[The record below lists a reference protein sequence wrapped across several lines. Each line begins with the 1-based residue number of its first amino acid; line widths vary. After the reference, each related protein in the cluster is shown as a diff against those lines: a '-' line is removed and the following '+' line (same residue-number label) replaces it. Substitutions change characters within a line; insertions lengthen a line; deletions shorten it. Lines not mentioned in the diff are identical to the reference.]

1 VTVRRKNG
9 RRAPQRRILFDGVSP
24 APADDVARLL
34 SEGDVAPQPRRAPK
48 GKKPAERAASADPIR
63 VYFNRMSEVP
73 LLTRE
78 GEVAICKRI
87 EEGVREARRALL
99 ASSLAVR
106 EIVEIGRNLRLG
118 SLVPTDVVHGDAPQ
132 LKRVCRQIGQVE
144 KLQAAVESLQ
154 ERLARRQTAA
164 ARVRLQRSADDKIAA
179 VQTALDRLDIRQ
191 EQVERI
197 CVVLKNAVRR
207 LDAAEYEIVS
217 LERSAGIDRRELR
230 RLVTNAKN
238 PRSRPH
244 VCRKLGVDTDG
255 LLQIDA
261 TLQAGRRLTLRIEKE
276 AGTTAARL
284 SETCAAVNA
293 AERRATRAKE
303 ELVEANLRLVVA
315 IAKKFTNRGLQLS
328 DLIQEGNLGL
338 MKAVEKF
345 EYRRGYKFATYATWW
360 IRQAVSRAVADQARS
375 IRVPVHMTE
384 ALNKV
389 IRTSRY
395 LVQRNGREPQPDEI
409 AAKLD
414 MPVAWVRKVLKLTR
428 EPVSLETPIGA
439 EADAELGSLIP
450 DTSAVSAAVA
460 AEENDLAEQT
470 RRALSTLTPREERI
484 LRMRFGIGER
494 DEHTLEEVGQVFQ
507 VTRERIRQIEAKA
520 LSKLRHPSRATTLE
534 NLIP

>member
-1 VTVRRKNG
+1 
-9 RRAPQRRILFDGVSP
+9 
-24 APADDVARLL
+24 
-34 SEGDVAPQPRRAPK
+34 
-48 GKKPAERAASADPIR
+48 
-63 VYFNRMSEVP
+63 
-73 LLTRE
+73 
-78 GEVAICKRI
+78 
-87 EEGVREARRALL
+87 
-99 ASSLAVR
+99 
-106 EIVEIGRNLRLG
+106 
-118 SLVPTDVVHGDAPQ
+118 
-132 LKRVCRQIGQVE
+132 
-144 KLQAAVESLQ
+144 
-154 ERLARRQTAA
+154 
-164 ARVRLQRSADDKIAA
+164 LQRSTDQKVAA
-179 VQTALDRLDIRQ
+179 VQQAVEKFDIRQ

-197 CVVLKNAVRR
+197 GLVLRNAVRR
-207 LDAAEYEIVS
+207 LDAAERRVVAI
-217 LERSAGIDRRELR
+217 ERGTGIDRRELR
-230 RLVTNAKN
+230 RLVAGAKN

-244 VCRKLGVDTDG
+244 VCRRLGVGVDE
-255 LLQIDA
+255 LLQVEA
-261 TLQAGRRLTLRIEKE
+261 TLQSSRHLTQRIEKE
-276 AGTTAARL
+276 AGTSAARL
-284 SETCAAVNA
+284 REISAVVIA
-293 AERRATRAKE
+293 AERRATIAKE

-428 EPVSLETPIGA
+428 EPVSLETPIGS

-450 DTSAVSAAVA
+450 DTSVVSAAVA

-470 RRALSTLTPREERI
+470 RQALSTLTPREERI

-520 LSKLRHPSRATTLE
+520 LSKLRHPSRAATLE